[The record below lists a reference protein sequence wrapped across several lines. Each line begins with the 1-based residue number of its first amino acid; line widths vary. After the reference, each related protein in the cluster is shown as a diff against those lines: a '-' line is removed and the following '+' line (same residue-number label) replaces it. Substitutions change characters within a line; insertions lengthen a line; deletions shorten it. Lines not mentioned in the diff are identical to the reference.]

1 MRVLLLSCDL
11 LVGSQIS
18 GAARRRNVELQI
30 VSDSTQLLATAQA
43 EPVKLVFIDL
53 GTSGFDIALVVEQIH
68 SLKPQP
74 RIVAFGPH
82 VHRAKLSAAR
92 AAGCDCVLSRGEF
105 HAKSDAILE
114 EYHSSCEAECPQPD
128 RLDS

>member
-1 MRVLLLSCDL
+1 M
-11 LVGSQIS
+11 
-18 GAARRRNVELQI
+18 
-30 VSDSTQLLATAQA
+30 VSDSAQLLAASEA

-53 GTSGFDIALVVEQIH
+53 ATAGFDIALVVKQIH
-68 SLKPQP
+68 ALKPQP

-105 HAKSDAILE
+105 YAQSDAILE
-114 EYHSSCEAECPQPD
+114 KYHPSSEAD
-128 RLDS
+128 

>member
-1 MRVLLLSCDL
+1 MRILLLSRDL

-18 GAARRRNVELQI
+18 GSVRRCNADLQV
-30 VSDSTQLLATAQA
+30 VSDAAQLLAAAEA
-43 EPVKLVFIDL
+43 EPVKLVIIDL
-53 GTSGFDIALVVEQIH
+53 ATAGFDIDLVVKQIH
-68 SLKPQP
+68 ALDPQP

-105 HAKSDAILE
+105 CAQTDAILE
-114 EYHSSCEAECPQPD
+114 EYHSSGEAG
-128 RLDS
+128 

>member
-1 MRVLLLSCDL
+1 
-11 LVGSQIS
+11 
-18 GAARRRNVELQI
+18 LQV
-30 VSDSTQLLATAQA
+30 VSNSVQLLAAAEA
-43 EPVKLVFIDL
+43 EPVQLVFIDL
-53 GTSGFDIALVVEQIH
+53 GTSGIDITLVVKQIH

-74 RIVAFGPH
+74 QIVAFGPH

-114 EYHSSCEAECPQPD
+114 EYRSSCEAECPQPD